1 MPKKNNP
8 VNAVGCSLSNGAD
21 RVNNQSLLNEIE
33 KMLSAPQGRD
43 YLKNNALLGFCAQLI
58 AMRPEAR
65 DNYRQYLKQRLVALY
80 PRKRKIDWKQ
90 KIVVSRLLPLRQL
103 FTLRTGSLCLSLIL
117 LIVLGAINGRNPLL
131 QRASEVSLSPRII
144 DNAAPSETDRIT
156 APLEKT
162 LFLTSEKMNS
172 EKNYRV
178 LKEYQEFKLVE
189 YTLFDG
195 SKIIAVENILL

>member
-1 MPKKNNP
+1 MSKKNNP
-8 VNAVGCSLSNGAD
+8 VDPVGCSPSNGAD
-21 RVNNQSLLNEIE
+21 KVNNQSLLNEIE

-58 AMRPEAR
+58 ATRPEAR

-90 KIVVSRLLPLRQL
+90 KIAISRLLPLRQL
-103 FTLRTGSLCLSLIL
+103 FTFRTASLCLSLIL
-117 LIVLGAINGRNPLL
+117 LIVLGAINGQNPLL
-131 QRASEVSLSPRII
+131 QRASEVSLSPRTI
-144 DNAAPSETDRIT
+144 DNAALSETDRIT
-156 APLEKT
+156 PVKKT

-172 EKNYRV
+172 ERNYRV
-178 LKEYQEFKLVE
+178 LKKYQEFKLIE